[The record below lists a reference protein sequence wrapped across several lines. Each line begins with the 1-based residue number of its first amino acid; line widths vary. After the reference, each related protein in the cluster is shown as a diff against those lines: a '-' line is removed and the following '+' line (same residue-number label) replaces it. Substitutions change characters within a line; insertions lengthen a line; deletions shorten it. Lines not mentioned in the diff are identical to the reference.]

1 MVLNISKIKNTFISN
16 LDQIRFDF
24 RLYLKQ
30 DKI

>member
-1 MVLNISKIKNTFISN
+1 MVLNISKIKNTFIS
-16 LDQIRFDF
+16 DQIRFDF